1 MSIQE
6 KNRVVMLWAG
16 YGAGEI
22 DVQFRKKAEEC
33 TRRGEPFGVYWH
45 SYACTPDMA
54 KKEAQYCAETIE
66 EYKIFGP
73 IVFIFSEDSSRYV
86 QSRGIAV
93 TEKLKKELVYAFC
106 KAMKE
111 YGYDAEG
118 RADAN

>member
-1 MSIQE
+1 
-6 KNRVVMLWAG
+6 MLWAG

-73 IVFIFSEDSSRYV
+73 ICLYLAKTRRDMYNP
-86 QSRGIAV
+86 
-93 TEKLKKELVYAFC
+93 
-106 KAMKE
+106 
-111 YGYDAEG
+111 EG
-118 RADAN
+118 

>member
-45 SYACTPDMA
+45 SYAWHTGYG
-54 KKEAQYCAETIE
+54 KE
-66 EYKIFGP
+66 G
-73 IVFIFSEDSSRYV
+73 S
-86 QSRGIAV
+86 AV
-93 TEKLKKELVYAFC
+93 LRR
-106 KAMKE
+106 
-111 YGYDAEG
+111 D
-118 RADAN
+118 N